1 MLFSRGVGKGWLD
14 YVHLYGRFDEH
25 LYYQIFLLCLTIF
38 LLCLAMFEQQM
49 LASYLFVE
57 SFVPYYVS

>member
-1 MLFSRGVGKGWLD
+1 MLFSSGVGEGWPC
-14 YVHLYGRFDEH
+14 YVQLYGRIDEH
-25 LYYQIFLLCLTIF
+25 LYYQIF

-49 LASYLFVE
+49 LSSYLFVE